1 MVAVV
6 HDDYVFSL
14 GVRGR
19 TETSPKNS
27 EQKDMAHVTNPN
39 KHNDHFVTPRPT
51 RDRRNIRAAS
61 HRQRACPAKLDP
73 GDTFGL
79 VAPTRGVGGFVRG
92 SIRRQ
97 LFQHSEIWKTQRFKI
112 IGGPCA
118 SQPRSDE
125 GTIPTPRW
133 HLAASKRLANA
144 HSECVTI
151 PSLSDIG
158 SQIDV
163 VLLT

>member
-1 MVAVV
+1 M
-6 HDDYVFSL
+6 
-14 GVRGR
+14 
-19 TETSPKNS
+19 
-27 EQKDMAHVTNPN
+27 
-39 KHNDHFVTPRPT
+39 
-51 RDRRNIRAAS
+51 
-61 HRQRACPAKLDP
+61 
-73 GDTFGL
+73 
-79 VAPTRGVGGFVRG
+79 RG

-118 SQPRSDE
+118 SQPRSVE

-163 VLLT
+163 VLLTERKSQPTASAGQEVPALHRL